1 MAGCV
6 RNAMIVLGDMEPGV
20 QDGWLNE
27 KIMRKQRATKKK
39 IMSLIIRKKCKDRE
53 GDKKT

>member
-6 RNAMIVLGDMEPGV
+6 RNAMIVLRDMEPGV

-39 IMSLIIRKKCKDRE
+39 IMSLIIRRKMQRSRRR
-53 GDKKT
+53 